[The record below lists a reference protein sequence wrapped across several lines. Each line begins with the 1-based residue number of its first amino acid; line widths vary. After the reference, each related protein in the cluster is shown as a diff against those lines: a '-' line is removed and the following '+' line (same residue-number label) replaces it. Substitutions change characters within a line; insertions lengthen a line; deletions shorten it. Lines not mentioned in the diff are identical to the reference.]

1 MAYANM
7 TKIYEETPTIVYN
20 MAVSYLLDKGF
31 RYVGQIT
38 DEDIENL
45 EENGLMT
52 KEFVQDLVRTARNI
66 ARECGNNALELI
78 QFCQKKR
85 VFDTKFYK

>member
-1 MAYANM
+1 MYANM
-7 TKIYEETPTIVYN
+7 TKIYESTCTPVYA
-20 MAVSYLLDKGF
+20 MAVAYLLDKGF
-31 RYVGQIT
+31 SFVQKIT

-45 EENGLMT
+45 EENGIMT
-52 KEFVQDLVRTARNI
+52 KEFVQDLVKVARDI
-66 ARECGNNALELI
+66 ANECGNDVTKLI